1 MIERCPLKFA
11 NSVAGFVVQN
21 GLRGFDIDHEDPPFS
36 SEHNFITVSTALRKA
51 LPPPLLLTISPAS
64 LYSVNIPTVNSLY
77 DFVNAQTYWSTINPF
92 IDAGLRVST
101 LFVGVDIESGES
113 FNEAV
118 VQVKTFG
125 LAGAFAWTFAPN
137 LSGII
142 LNMKHALV

>member
-1 MIERCPLKFA
+1 M
-11 NSVAGFVVQN
+11 Q
-21 GLRGFDIDHEDPPFS
+21 
-36 SEHNFITVSTALRKA
+36 
-51 LPPPLLLTISPAS
+51 LLLSVLAININNVEKLRSDAS
-64 LYSVNIPTVNSLY
+64 VQVDAANVVVERGRLTVGEY
-77 DFVNAQTYWSTINPF
+77 
-92 IDAGLRVST
+92 
-101 LFVGVDIESGES
+101 IESGES